1 MKDLGLNSLYRENKK
16 SHKRNKLKQLPH
28 ELTTT
33 DQTKGFLQAHC
44 SSKEALSHTEQDED
58 SSWYCNSCEKEFKS
72 ERGLKSHKR
81 FCGITTDNNKFEKII
96 DDKLAETK

>member
-1 MKDLGLNSLYRENKK
+1 MKQSPY
-16 SHKRNKLKQLPH
+16 

-33 DQTKGFLQAHC
+33 GRHSPCELVPTGRQ
-44 SSKEALSHTEQDED
+44 KEALSHTEQDED

-96 DDKLAETK
+96 DDNWLKLKRETVFPIIKYK